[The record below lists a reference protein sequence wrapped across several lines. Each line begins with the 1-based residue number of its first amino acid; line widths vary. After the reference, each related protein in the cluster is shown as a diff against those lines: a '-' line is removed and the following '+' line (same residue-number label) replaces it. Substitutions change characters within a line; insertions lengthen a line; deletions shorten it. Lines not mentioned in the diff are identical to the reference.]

1 MLAFISSLFDP
12 IGMLTP
18 STLEPKLLIQELW
31 QQEVE
36 WDKIIPRDILQRWNK
51 WKVSFNQIQSVKIP
65 RWYGF
70 HQQLCNKIELH
81 LFCDASSLAY
91 GAVVYFRVIVH
102 DGVICRFV
110 IAKPRL
116 APLKGNSLTIPK
128 LELQATVLAV
138 RLKEAIVTETNVK
151 PNSIY
156 FWLDSRTVIKY
167 ICNENSHF
175 PPHIMHRV
183 NEI

>member
-1 MLAFISSLFDP
+1 M
-12 IGMLTP
+12 
-18 STLEPKLLIQELW
+18 
-31 QQEVE
+31 
-36 WDKIIPRDILQRWNK
+36 
-51 WKVSFNQIQSVKIP
+51 
-65 RWYGF
+65 
-70 HQQLCNKIELH
+70 
-81 LFCDASSLAY
+81 FCDASSLPY
-91 GAVVYFRVIVH
+91 EAVAYFRVIVH
-102 DGVICRFV
+102 NDIICRFV
-110 IAKPRL
+110 IAKSRL

-175 PPHIMHRV
+175 PPYIMHRV
-183 NEI
+183 KEIRRHSNIENWSYIKTSDNIADYCTRPWNMGNHSNQK